1 MVRDSAYQV
10 LSERFILGSLGS
22 VSQNENISTACSP
35 SEEMLTVIQ
44 PPHHSQKG
52 PSGPG
57 TAKEEI
63 YPRVEE
69 LAMTRAVAHS
79 QAENEAC

>member
-1 MVRDSAYQV
+1 
-10 LSERFILGSLGS
+10 
-22 VSQNENISTACSP
+22 
-35 SEEMLTVIQ
+35 MLTVIQ

-69 LAMTRAVAHS
+69 PATMRAVAHS